1 MNKRYN
7 NIDITEKLKVYLDSI
22 GGKEAVEKIINDG
35 IEKFK
40 NNQAYEWYDNG
51 CTFDMSGEIRKIP
64 GKTIGDIWEKDLDI
78 LQALTGNS
86 EATYISGCGLLWNNV
101 AHEISYD
108 ISEYLYKAEEGYVLS
123 HKDEIRKEIGFED
136 EITEENLLDVMDY
149 IETINICIM
158 HDWFGDKYTIHHKNE
173 LVEWDE
179 ELFNV

>member
-86 EATYISGCGLLWNNV
+86 EATYISGCGLL
-101 AHEISYD
+101 
-108 ISEYLYKAEEGYVLS
+108 
-123 HKDEIRKEIGFED
+123 
-136 EITEENLLDVMDY
+136 
-149 IETINICIM
+149 
-158 HDWFGDKYTIHHKNE
+158 
-173 LVEWDE
+173 
-179 ELFNV
+179 